1 MWKGESQLGTL
12 EIGWHRRTL
21 PLATLAVAGA
31 VASGVVTVRYDQWA
45 MSLAL
50 ALAIGLPVALV
61 SISTTLERR
70 LVIFFSLLAVVDFGK
85 RVVFLAPGQSPWSQ
99 YLVMILPTL
108 YYGVAIL
115 VPALPRI
122 IATPLSRVEQLA
134 LLYLALALAMTW
146 LSPGATLLGRL
157 AASGLLLLP
166 WTMILVAARCGEG
179 ALRGVSRALSY
190 WAVVSALYGIWLF
203 FFGPTPVELGWAAS
217 VEFSIGAQ
225 HLRMAMSGEGV
236 GGVWRVTGLQPDAFT
251 FGLFLLTGLIG
262 AQVLAARGEIN
273 RLAYAALAGLLLLGI
288 VLSLVRTIWVATA
301 LFLVTRWVA
310 ERTTLLRHPRLILL
324 GIVGMFLLAPTA
336 AAFLYQRFTYLA
348 ATMPNPLL
356 ARMLTFGTLEAR
368 KDALAIFIDV
378 LPERL
383 LTGLG
388 YAISP
393 WITGKFGSQLEL
405 APNFAE
411 HNVIMEQL
419 WYVGLPGLLLFLA
432 LIYCVFTG
440 LVQLNRQG
448 DQREWRTMSIL
459 TAALLALVMTGHG
472 NGGVFLNY
480 PFFFIL
486 GVLAAQRA
494 GAAVRAFPPIGSEQ
508 GHRRPQGCAI

>member
-1 MWKGESQLGTL
+1 MWKGESQLGAL

-21 PLATLAVAGA
+21 LLATLAVAGA
-31 VASGVVTVRYDQWA
+31 VASGVVAVQYDQWA

-70 LVIFFSLLAVVDFGK
+70 LVIFFSLLAVVDFVK

-190 WAVVSALYGIWLF
+190 WAAVSALYGIWLF

-217 VEFSIGAQ
+217 AEFSIGAQ

-236 GGVWRVTGLQPDAFT
+236 EGVWRVTGLQPDAFT

-262 AQVLAARGEIN
+262 THLLATRREID
-273 RLAYAALAGLLLLGI
+273 RLAYAALTGLLLLGI

-324 GIVGMFLLAPTA
+324 GIVLMFLLAPTA
-336 AAFLYQRFTYLA
+336 AAFLYHRFGYLA
-348 ATMPNPLL
+348 AAVPNPLL
-356 ARMLTFGTLEAR
+356 ARALTFGTLEAR
-368 KDALAIFIDV
+368 KDALAMFIDV

-383 LTGLG
+383 LAGLG
-388 YAISP
+388 YGIAP
-393 WITGKFGSQLEL
+393 WITGKFGSMLEL
-405 APNFAE
+405 PPNFAE
-411 HNVIMEQL
+411 HNALVEQL
-419 WYVGLPGLLLFLA
+419 WYVGFPGLLLFGVLLYGAFARFARRYAEGNQLERQGSAILAAGVLA
-432 LIYCVFTG
+432 LFATG
-440 LVQLNRQG
+440 L
-448 DQREWRTMSIL
+448 
-459 TAALLALVMTGHG
+459 G

-480 PFFFIL
+480 PFFFLLGTIAAEGRQDT
-486 GVLAAQRA
+486 GVLSNAETPAARA
-494 GAAVRAFPPIGSEQ
+494 
-508 GHRRPQGCAI
+508 RRRS